1 MAIPIPTRQLF
12 IDGEWRE
19 PVLKKRIPII
29 NPATEQIIGLFLCF
43 YLLLFVCVFL
53 RSKLMMM
60 CMLCNFVSGFWFSPE
75 SDKEKAIFIL
85 YTCIS
90 LFSFWFLT
98 IWKKNWVNVCV
109 FIRSKLLMMSMLCNY
124 VSGFWF
130 SPESDKAKSYL

>member
-60 CMLCNFVSGFWFSPE
+60 CMLYNFVSGFWFAPE
-75 SDKEKAIFIL
+75 SDKEKSYLYSLYVHIFIFIL
-85 YTCIS
+85 VSDYLKEKLGECVCFYQIKIADDEHAMQ
-90 LFSFWFLT
+90 LCFWVLILT
-98 IWKKNWVNVCV
+98 RIW
-109 FIRSKLLMMSMLCNY
+109 
-124 VSGFWF
+124 
-130 SPESDKAKSYL
+130 